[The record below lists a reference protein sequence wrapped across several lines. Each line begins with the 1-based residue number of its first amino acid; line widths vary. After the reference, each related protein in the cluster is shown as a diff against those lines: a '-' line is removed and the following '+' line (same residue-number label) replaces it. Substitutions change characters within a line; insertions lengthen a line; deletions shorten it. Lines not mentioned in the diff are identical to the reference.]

1 MNRRSFLKT
10 IPLAAG
16 VPAALGS
23 SSLNSLFFADD
34 EDALICAKKFEL
46 ALSLNLR
53 KKPIDEVIVEI
64 GKSFLGVAYV
74 AHSLEVPGE
83 ERLVVNLRGLDCV
96 LFCENS
102 LSLARCVK
110 KSKMTF
116 EAYKAELQF
125 IRYRGGTI
133 DRYPS
138 RLHYFSDYIYDNE
151 KKGVLKD
158 ITKLI
163 GGVPYTKT
171 INFMST
177 HVDSYPQLKEHP
189 EFVKIIERQEAE
201 ITKRDM
207 YHIPKA
213 DVDSVASRIKNGDLI
228 AITCDIQGMD
238 IAHTGIAIWQN
249 DQLHFMH
256 APIVGQK
263 VMITEKTL
271 AQYLAGNR
279 KQLGIMVA
287 RALEPA

>member
-151 KKGVLKD
+151 KKEVLKD

-207 YHIPKA
+207 YHIPKT
-213 DVDSVASRIKNGDLI
+213 DVDSFASRIKNGDLI